1 MKTRKGI
8 GGFTST
14 GTIGRIFV
22 TVTHLI
28 VAANYALGAYM
39 ACIVGKQ
46 IYIQFASYCVIF
58 TYLWLYSACKCW
70 KLITKTIEIG
80 ILDDDSDEEEED
92 DFDEEIDYM
101 YGNMN
106 SNVTHDDSA
115 GDSSDSNGG
124 IISRKS
130 QF

>member
-58 TYLWLYSACKCW
+58 TYLLLYCIQMLE
-70 KLITKTIEIG
+70 LITKTIEIG